1 MNHKKVSFHNR
12 FGITLAADKY
22 IPKEMSAISKASGR
36 FTIIAVSG
44 PFGAVREQLSGLDVQ
59 TLAERGFLTICFDS
73 SFTDESGGAPRNVVS
88 PDLNTEVVE
97 THSIS

>member
-59 TLAERGFLTICFDS
+59 TICFDS
-73 SFTDESGGAPRNVVS
+73 SFTDESGGEPRNVVS

>member
-1 MNHKKVSFHNR
+1 MGPDFPEERQGEPQEGFLSQSIRYHACR
-12 FGITLAADKY
+12 
-22 IPKEMSAISKASGR
+22 
-36 FTIIAVSG
+36 G

-73 SFTDESGGAPRNVVS
+73 SFTDESGGEPRNVVS